1 MTTPIDGFMLD
12 TNVFNHVLDGR
23 MDVNALQAG
32 NLYVTHIQN
41 DEIANTRDPVRR
53 DQLQAIVTRVLSTS
67 PAPAAGREPGVM
79 PTESAVWGVS
89 KWGEAKWTAP
99 DALLDKMLAALN
111 SRNKGKKNNVQDV
124 LIAETALL
132 NQLALVTADADL
144 AEVMKMFGGTVV
156 TP

>member
-1 MTTPIDGFMLD
+1 M
-12 TNVFNHVLDGR
+12 
-23 MDVNALQAG
+23 
-32 NLYVTHIQN
+32 
-41 DEIANTRDPVRR
+41 
-53 DQLQAIVTRVLSTS
+53 VTRVISSS
-67 PAPAAGREPGVM
+67 PALSPGKEPGVM

-99 DALLDKMLAALN
+99 DTLLDKMLAALN
-111 SRNKGKKNNVQDV
+111 ARNKGKKNNVQDV

-132 NQLALVTADADL
+132 NQFALVTADADL